1 LKHYNSYH
9 TSIKQLAKRNKLPN
23 KYSNHI
29 DRSTLWRWRNE
40 NDDKYLGT
48 ELSKVDLLEQFLDR
62 KDSATVIRTYL
73 KLTTTFSKILNSSSQ
88 FQKILSGN
96 KERFVRTVLRYQKQ
110 INLKL
115 VLRLCRVSPSVFY
128 HWKQQILYKCPS
140 SPIRLCRRIYSNQLT
155 ESEVSKIK
163 DMLTN
168 QRFRYWPVNSIA
180 YYALRNNIVN
190 ASLATWYN
198 YIHKLGWERPK
209 ISKKSKYGIGIRANR
224 PHQVWHADITVVKC
238 LNGMKYYVYL
248 MMDNFSRFILNYQ
261 VSHKVSAKIRMES
274 IQEAFEQYI
283 KIPGEDVRL
292 IVDGGVENNNR
303 AVEDYIS
310 SDEVSVQKLI
320 AGKDI
325 KFSNSIVE
333 AQNKIIKYR
342 YLFKHDFKDI
352 HELRKLL
359 DWIIEDYQY
368 KRPHHSLKGLTPYEA
383 LSGTPL
389 PKDQW
394 TQQIREAKRIRLQ
407 QNVKNPCEIC

>member
-1 LKHYNSYH
+1 MKQYNSYH
-9 TSIKQLAKRNKLPN
+9 TSIKQLAKRNKLPA
-23 KYSNHI
+23 KFSNHI
-29 DRSTLWRWRNE
+29 DRSTIWRWRNE

-48 ELSKVDLLEQFLDR
+48 ELSKIDLLEKFLER
-62 KDSATVIRTYL
+62 KESAKVIRTYL
-73 KLTTTFSKILNSSSQ
+73 KLTTALSKILNSSSQ

-96 KERFVRTVLRYQKQ
+96 KEKFVRSILRYQKH

-115 VLRLCRVSPSVFY
+115 VLRLCRISSSVFY
-128 HWKQQILYKCPS
+128 HWKQQILYKCQPPLS
-140 SPIRLCRRIYSNQLT
+140 DFAGGFTQI
-155 ESEVSKIK
+155 
-163 DMLTN
+163 
-168 QRFRYWPVNSIA
+168 
-180 YYALRNNIVN
+180 LRNNIVN

-224 PHQVWHADITVVKC
+224 PHQVWHADITIVKC

-248 MMDNFSRFILNYQ
+248 LMDNFSRFILNYQ
-261 VSHKVSAKIRMES
+261 VSENVSAKIRKKS
-274 IQEAFEQYI
+274 IQHAYEQYI
-283 KIPGEDVRL
+283 K
-292 IVDGGVENNNR
+292 VDGGIENNNK
-303 AVEDYIS
+303 AVDDYIN

-359 DWIIEDYQY
+359 DWIINNY
-368 KRPHHSLKGLTPYEA
+368 G
-383 LSGTPL
+383 
-389 PKDQW
+389 
-394 TQQIREAKRIRLQ
+394 
-407 QNVKNPCEIC
+407 